1 VEKQVFQILM
11 TKFEVN
17 ILDMK
22 SNKLITQFLDIFLF
36 FIDLDDVPFVQ
47 NGWFWE
53 EVHLSQ
59 KCPDDEHNVPLCA
72 EVKMHS
78 SNMCF
83 YLDLFGFSFCT
94 DMLLSM

>member
-36 FIDLDDVPFVQ
+36 FIDLDDVTFVQ
-47 NGWFWE
+47 NGWF
-53 EVHLSQ
+53 
-59 KCPDDEHNVPLCA
+59 
-72 EVKMHS
+72 
-78 SNMCF
+78 
-83 YLDLFGFSFCT
+83 G
-94 DMLLSM
+94 